1 MRAVFI
7 AFFFSLLCGRAG
19 AHFTGPRLVG
29 ENARTFTQATKRDDA
44 RGFKDQRLGLTEE
57 THTEGLWAGWTV
69 LFVPDLKGRVGV
81 VKIVGPNNTPAK
93 EFTLGYDGAS
103 RLSGSSTP
111 ELPASYGARDARGN
125 LTTLTRGGLVTEWGY
140 HEAVDK
146 VGLLSG
152 VSHTNNLGNDSFA
165 YTYPSYNQQRQI
177 VHRHATRGVSWAG
190 LSYDGSQQLGSAVMT
205 PGRRLDYGYNTR
217 GTRTGQGAEAALA
230 VNLLDQVTRRTLQN
244 RGFGLIGSVDPRA
257 TVRVS
262 TPVLPGWQKMDV
274 DAVNGGFSGWWRVPA
289 NFNNTN
295 GAAVALTSVVRG
307 TLLPLAAGNLMVGDP
322 LAVAVA
328 DATVTVVVPPVVE
341 NLHYDMAGRLADDGF
356 WTYRWDGASRLIGM
370 TRKAVASAQPLAV
383 TTLESVTFGYDAD
396 GRRTSKSRFT
406 KGAGKG
412 TMLEESK
419 VLWAGWLPVMEERT
433 RTVSGVTTGVT
444 VSTAWLPME

>member
-7 AFFFSLLCGRAG
+7 ALFFSLLCGRAG
-19 AHFTGPRLVG
+19 GHFTEPRLLG
-29 ENARTFTQATKRDDA
+29 EGARPFAQATMPGDART
-44 RGFKDQRLGLTEE
+44 FKDQRLGLTEE
-57 THTEGLWAGWTV
+57 KHTEGLWTV
-69 LFVPDLKGRVGV
+69 LFVPDLKGRVGA
-81 VKIVGPNNTPAK
+81 VKIVGPNNTPTK
-93 EFTLGYDGAS
+93 EFTLGYDEAS

-111 ELPASYGARDARGN
+111 ELLASYGARDARGN
-125 LTTLTRGGLVTEWGY
+125 LTTLTRGRLVTEWGY
-140 HEAVDK
+140 HEAEDK

-152 VSHTNNLGNDSFA
+152 VSNRNNLGNDSFT
-165 YTYPSYNQQRQI
+165 YTYPSYNQQRQ
-177 VHRHATRGVSWAG
+177 VTHRHATRGVSWG
-190 LSYDGSQQLGSAVMT
+190 SLGYDGSQQLASAVMGSQPLANTVMT
-205 PGRRLDYGYNTR
+205 PWRNLDYGYNTR

-307 TLLPLAAGNLMVGDP
+307 TLSPLAAGNLMVGDP

-328 DATVTVVVPPVVE
+328 DAMVTVVVPPVVE

-370 TRKAVASAQPLAV
+370 TRKAVASAQPTAV

-396 GRRTSKSRFT
+396 GRRTSKSRLRLT
-406 KGAGKG
+406 KTAGINGSTGKIVANS
-412 TMLEESK
+412 TEMSK
-419 VLWAGWLPVMEERT
+419 VL
-433 RTVSGVTTGVT
+433 
-444 VSTAWLPME
+444 